1 MHGSMHGDGVINQTK
16 RSSPSR
22 KALVEPDTV
31 HDISSTTPHSPA
43 RTSQFRHDPGS
54 AREAWRSQIV
64 RRGGLGGGW
73 GGLGGG
79 GPAPHG
85 VG

>member
-22 KALVEPDTV
+22 KALVEPDTG
-31 HDISSTTPHSPA
+31 HDISSTTPLAST

-64 RRGGLGGGW
+64 RRGGLGGGLGGGW
-73 GGLGGG
+73 GGL
-79 GPAPHG
+79 APRRME
-85 VG
+85 